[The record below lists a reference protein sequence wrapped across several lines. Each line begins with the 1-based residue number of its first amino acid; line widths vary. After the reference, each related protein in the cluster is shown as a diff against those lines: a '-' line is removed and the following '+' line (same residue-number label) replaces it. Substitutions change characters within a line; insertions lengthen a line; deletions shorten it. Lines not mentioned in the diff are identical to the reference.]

1 MMNFFLFVKVKMTS
15 AKQVY
20 KTMVNAEQF
29 IIEKNYNHFKFSQ
42 YYTFEDI
49 QYNELHVLEEIL
61 SYLVKNK
68 EKDILIFTPRLK
80 LYLISMYDC
89 YYELEQDNYHTLNK
103 LVKEFIEH
111 CWAV

>member
-1 MMNFFLFVKVKMTS
+1 MTS

-20 KTMVNAEQF
+20 KTMADAELF
-29 IIEKNYNHFKFSQ
+29 ITEKQYYNFRINQ
-42 YYTFEDI
+42 YYTFENI
-49 QYNELHVLEEIL
+49 QYNDLHVLEEIL
-61 SYLVKNK
+61 TYLVKHK

-89 YYELEQDNYHTLNK
+89 YDELENGNYHTLNR

-111 CWAV
+111 CWV